1 MIFCDIKIQQNV
13 TLYIQENQSS
23 AAAGC
28 SKSIQL
34 SSVSA
39 DTGNHN
45 QLILQPQ
52 QPTTGNLSVSMLI
65 SRILYMEESK
75 GKVCYIGHIA
85 STKNASGVLY
95 KLYYCQY
102 I

>member
-23 AAAGC
+23 AAVGRATEL
-28 SKSIQL
+28 IQL

-39 DTGNHN
+39 DNGNHN

-52 QPTTGNLSVSMLI
+52 QPTTGNVSVSMLI
-65 SRILYMEESK
+65 CRGFCMGESK
-75 GKVCYIGHIA
+75 GKKCA
-85 STKNASGVLY
+85 
-95 KLYYCQY
+95 KLA